1 MIKKEEED
9 EELLQSIEI
18 FENNYKEKKKDIT
31 VFEAIEPIE
40 TKELDNEA
48 EKAFEQDKDVKEQEM
63 HQDKLGKKN
72 KTKLPKIKKTKINGN
87 LKKK

>member
-1 MIKKEEED
+1 MIKKEEDD

-48 EKAFEQDKDVKEQEM
+48 EKDFEQDKDVKEQEM
-63 HQDKLGKKN
+63 HLDKLTKQNYPRPKKR
-72 KTKLPKIKKTKINGN
+72 KSVEI
-87 LKKK
+87 

>member
-18 FENNYKEKKKDIT
+18 IENNYKEKKKDIT

-48 EKAFEQDKDVKEQEM
+48 EKDFEQDKDVKEQEM

-72 KTKLPKIKKTKINGN
+72 KTKLPKTKKTKISGN
-87 LKKK
+87 LKN